1 MNDYTRYLPL
11 IGRILI
17 GVPFLMSGTQKIF
30 AYAATTAK
38 ISGAGL
44 PFAPLGWGIALVVEI
59 GFGLLLIV
67 GLRARPVAAVL
78 AAWCLVTAIIFHT
91 NFADPAM
98 FAHFLFNMM
107 IAGGLLQIAHFG
119 AGALSFDARK
129 SGYHAEAGMI
139 AS

>member
-1 MNDYTRYLPL
+1 MSDNTRYLPA

-17 GVPFLMSGTQKIF
+17 GVPFVMSGAQKIF
-30 AYAATTAK
+30 AYASTIAK
-38 ISGAGL
+38 ITGAGL
-44 PFAPLGWGIALVVEI
+44 PFAPLGWGVALTVEI

-67 GLRARPVAAVL
+67 GLWARPVAAVL
-78 AAWCLVTAIIFHT
+78 AAWCIGLAIIFHT

-107 IAGGLLQIAHFG
+107 IAGGLLQIVHFG

-129 SGYHAEAGMI
+129 SPRVAEVHA
-139 AS
+139 